1 MGKKILLAA
10 LSMLVMLTTA
20 FAKNNDIELLRKR
33 FQTEAMSQPVQADR
47 VRQLM
52 ETLQAD
58 GIAFDL
64 LWRKF
69 YGDFE
74 KMTSTTGKAPD
85 WKNTSDSQ
93 SPYRSN
99 VYTNAPSFTYSESI
113 SNCYGGKLLSIDLKY
128 GTGNRFTR
136 HLEVFRSEIP
146 RTN

>member
-1 MGKKILLAA
+1 MDRPRNRKRHLKAGVTLVE
-10 LSMLVMLTTA
+10 VMLAGAMTA
-20 FAKNNDIELLRKR
+20 LVTLATLEGFVVATKIVHEN
-33 FQTEAMSQPVQADR
+33 A
-47 VRQLM
+47 

>member
-1 MGKKILLAA
+1 MRRPRDRKRRFKAGVTLVE
-10 LSMLVMLTTA
+10 VMLAGAMTA
-20 FAKNNDIELLRKR
+20 FVTLATLEGFIVAAKITHEN
-33 FQTEAMSQPVQADR
+33 A
-47 VRQLM
+47 

-74 KMTSTTGKAPD
+74 KMTSTVGKTPE
-85 WKNTSDSQ
+85 WKDTSDSQ
-93 SPYRSN
+93 SPYHSN
-99 VYTNAPSFTYSESI
+99 AYTNTPLFTYNESI

-128 GTGNRFTR
+128 GANNRFTR